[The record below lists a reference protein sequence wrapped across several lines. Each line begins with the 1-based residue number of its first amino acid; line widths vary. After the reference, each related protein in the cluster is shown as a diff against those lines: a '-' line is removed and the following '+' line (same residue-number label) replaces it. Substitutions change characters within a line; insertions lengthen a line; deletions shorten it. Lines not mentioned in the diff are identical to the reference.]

1 VPVGRD
7 GVHVATPVR
16 LTGAVPVAITV
27 LPFSTV
33 KVTLPVVWPLF
44 GKEITA
50 DNVGGL
56 SSPTTDDEELTVNAV
71 AA

>member
-1 VPVGRD
+1 
-7 GVHVATPVR
+7 VR

-33 KVTLPVVWPLF
+33 KVTLPVVWPLL
-44 GKEITA
+44 GKEIAA
-50 DNVGGL
+50 DNVGAL
-56 SSPTTDDEELTVNAV
+56 SRPTTDDEELRVIDV